1 MKIKVIKTVTE
12 MKAFVK
18 SVKQEGKKIGLVP
31 TMGAL
36 HDGHLTLMKAAKEK
50 CDVVIASVFV
60 NPTQFGPNEDF
71 ASYPREFESDC
82 AKLETVGVDV
92 VFHPEAAQMYPPNY
106 TAYVTVDG
114 AITNKLCGAKRLGH
128 FRGVATVVT
137 KLFNITQADR
147 AFFGQKDAQQVV
159 VIKRFV
165 RDLNINVEVEM
176 VPIVRAESG
185 LALSSRNK
193 YLSAAQKE
201 AALVLSASLN
211 AAKEAY
217 QNGENSVAVLK
228 QMIINK
234 IQAEPLADIDYVE
247 LYSFPDLEEIERVEG
262 ESLIALAVKFGTTRL
277 IDNTI
282 IGGKSCY

>member
-1 MKIKVIKTVTE
+1 MKIKVIKTVQE
-12 MKAFVK
+12 MKALVK
-18 SVKQEGKKIGLVP
+18 SVKKAGKTIGLVP

-82 AKLETVGVDV
+82 AKLESVGVDV
-92 VFHPEAAQMYPPNY
+92 VFHPEAAQMYPKNY

-114 AITNKLCGAKRLGH
+114 AITNKLCGAKRPGH

-159 VIKRFV
+159 VIKCFV
-165 RDLNINVEVEM
+165 RDLNMNVEVEM
-176 VPIVRAESG
+176 VPIVRAENG

-193 YLSAAQKE
+193 YLSAAEKK

-217 QNGENSVAVLK
+217 KNGEKNVAVLR
-228 QMIINK
+228 QMIIK
-234 IQAEPLADIDYVE
+234 QIQAEPLADIDYVN

-262 ESLIALAVKFGTTRL
+262 ESLIALAVRFGTTRL
-277 IDNTI
+277 IDNAI
-282 IGGKSCY
+282 IGGKLCY